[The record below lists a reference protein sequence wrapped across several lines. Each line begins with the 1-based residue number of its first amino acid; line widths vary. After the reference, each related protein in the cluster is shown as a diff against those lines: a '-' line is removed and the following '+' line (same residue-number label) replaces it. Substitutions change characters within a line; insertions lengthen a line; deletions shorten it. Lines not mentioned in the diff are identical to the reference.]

1 MRGDS
6 EDLEQTK
13 IGSTGT
19 EELSS
24 LLSLEVSEN
33 TDNCSSEESA
43 VHTDSVEC
51 PTKMD
56 HAAANKLIVLQ
67 QDLVDELADLCADL
81 ITKDEAPQ
89 VEKDLT
95 RIWDKK
101 NLFRNNVRSFVAPL
115 PAGDSNRVKWEE
127 AGKVMVDKVIAH
139 KREVRGAVE
148 SLCPTVKLT
157 DFQQKTLDLQQQT
170 LQESRLAR
178 EEREQSY
185 KKAAWAEGTVRLQ
198 TFKDEYNGLVAELNS
213 DQTPWGERDNVTI
226 TQNMQDLQH
235 WKKTFEK
242 ILTNFREFERIVTI
256 HGEQNPHEEIL
267 VAAKEEFEAV
277 KELFETAKEKLEA
290 ADRERELFSNHK
302 QIGEKLDYPKFS
314 GASHED
320 FVKFNDKLVRAFRR
334 NGVGKSD
341 QVEKLRKTLSGFALS
356 LVPEITE
363 TIEKA
368 FATLKSA
375 FGDPKKVLEDR
386 MKKLKA
392 VGDVP
397 SDKLSKMASQ
407 VLESRRNG
415 TL

>member
-1 MRGDS
+1 MTSSTDPLSLDASECESLSEIERLRGDS

-19 EELSS
+19 EELSL

-67 QDLVDELADLCADL
+67 HDLEDELADLCADL

-101 NLFRNNVRSFVAPL
+101 NLFRNNVRSLVAPL

-178 EEREQSY
+178 EEREQY
-185 KKAAWAEGTVRLQ
+185 CKKAAWAEGTVRLQ

-213 DQTPWGERDNVTI
+213 DQTP
-226 TQNMQDLQH
+226 
-235 WKKTFEK
+235 
-242 ILTNFREFERIVTI
+242 
-256 HGEQNPHEEIL
+256 
-267 VAAKEEFEAV
+267 
-277 KELFETAKEKLEA
+277 
-290 ADRERELFSNHK
+290 
-302 QIGEKLDYPKFS
+302 
-314 GASHED
+314 
-320 FVKFNDKLVRAFRR
+320 
-334 NGVGKSD
+334 
-341 QVEKLRKTLSGFALS
+341 
-356 LVPEITE
+356 
-363 TIEKA
+363 
-368 FATLKSA
+368 
-375 FGDPKKVLEDR
+375 
-386 MKKLKA
+386 
-392 VGDVP
+392 
-397 SDKLSKMASQ
+397 
-407 VLESRRNG
+407 
-415 TL
+415 

>member
-1 MRGDS
+1 
-6 EDLEQTK
+6 
-13 IGSTGT
+13 
-19 EELSS
+19 
-24 LLSLEVSEN
+24 
-33 TDNCSSEESA
+33 
-43 VHTDSVEC
+43 
-51 PTKMD
+51 
-56 HAAANKLIVLQ
+56 
-67 QDLVDELADLCADL
+67 
-81 ITKDEAPQ
+81 
-89 VEKDLT
+89 
-95 RIWDKK
+95 
-101 NLFRNNVRSFVAPL
+101 
-115 PAGDSNRVKWEE
+115 
-127 AGKVMVDKVIAH
+127 
-139 KREVRGAVE
+139 
-148 SLCPTVKLT
+148 
-157 DFQQKTLDLQQQT
+157 
-170 LQESRLAR
+170 
-178 EEREQSY
+178 
-185 KKAAWAEGTVRLQ
+185 
-198 TFKDEYNGLVAELNS
+198 
-213 DQTPWGERDNVTI
+213 
-226 TQNMQDLQH
+226 MQDLQH

-242 ILTNFREFERIVTI
+242 ILTNFREFEIIVTI
-256 HGEQNPHEEIL
+256 HGEQNPHEEVL

-356 LVPEITE
+356 LVPESTE

-397 SDKLSKMASQ
+397 SDKLSNGQPGFRKQEEWYLVMEGLLAEVIELGERNEDLAYHAFSEQTFNYILSLFPCEMAAK
-407 VLESRRNG
+407 LAED
-415 TL
+415 